1 MKSSEKFIVK
11 IENLAEEPYDEVL
24 RYPKPDEVEVKK
36 RIAEL
41 KELGVES
48 LEFTGEKRV
57 SNVPVLGKGC
67 VGIVVVAHLK
77 SGERVALKIR
87 RVDAD
92 RVNMKHEAEMLAK
105 ANDVGVGPKLLTS
118 TDNFLLMQY
127 IEGELF
133 PEWLNKTEDA
143 DLIRQVLREL
153 LEQCFR
159 LDNIGLDHGELSN
172 ASKHLIITENGKP
185 YIIDFETASANRRT
199 ANLTSLAQY
208 LLIKKPISNKIH
220 EKIGKIDTKQLIEAL
235 REYKKEKSEEN
246 FEKVLKVCKLA

>member
-1 MKSSEKFIVK
+1 
-11 IENLAEEPYDEVL
+11 
-24 RYPKPDEVEVKK
+24 
-36 RIAEL
+36 
-41 KELGVES
+41 
-48 LEFTGEKRV
+48 
-57 SNVPVLGKGC
+57 
-67 VGIVVVAHLK
+67 
-77 SGERVALKIR
+77 
-87 RVDAD
+87 
-92 RVNMKHEAEMLAK
+92 MKHEAEMLAK

-133 PEWLNKTEDA
+133 PEWLDKTEDV
-143 DLIRQVLREL
+143 DLIRRVLREL
-153 LEQCFR
+153 FEQCFR